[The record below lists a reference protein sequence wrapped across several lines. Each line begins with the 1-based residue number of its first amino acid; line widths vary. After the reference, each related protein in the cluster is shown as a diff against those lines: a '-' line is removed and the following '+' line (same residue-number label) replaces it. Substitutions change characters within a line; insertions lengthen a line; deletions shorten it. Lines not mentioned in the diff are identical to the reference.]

1 MSFPFQ
7 NRDEPLQIICDLASN
22 DNILLDV
29 YGEAGIGKSRLL
41 QEAKLRLQKRNPRA
55 LVFIL
60 NIALIQS
67 VPDRPAALLQTLLEQ
82 AGGKL
87 RLNGRSN
94 EEGAESIV
102 IQLNELADQI
112 PVYLM
117 FDTTE
122 TLQNDVEFW
131 DWVHLYIAEP
141 LVIERKVR
149 QVYAGR
155 VPVPWRRFELRR
167 TVRLLTLGPITPVDA
182 SRALTEQ
189 VLRKN
194 NPTLETKDLHL
205 AVDTVL
211 EFSFGHPLLS
221 ETLAAYI
228 ADRWPS
234 TLPLLQFK
242 KELCIQAVAPFISQH
257 LFHDIPA
264 PWDRGLWWASV
275 LDWFDPTILQQY
287 LKKVMP
293 ELKDKPD
300 YFFIREVAFLR
311 MQNTV
316 IWQERRGDR
325 LHGLIQDIVRQCFK
339 TMDVK
344 EYRRAC
350 LAAVE
355 TFEAIAKEFN
365 AEDSYRKQFE
375 DEAAI
380 YRQRWQGLEEMTK

>member
-55 LVFIL
+55 LVLIL
-60 NIALIQS
+60 DIAPIQS
-67 VPDRPAALLQTLLEQ
+67 VQDRPAALLQTVLDQ

-87 RLNGRSN
+87 CLNGRNN
-94 EEGAESIV
+94 EEEAESIV
-102 IQLNELADQI
+102 VQLNEVAAQI

-122 TLQNDVEFW
+122 TLQNDAEFW
-131 DWVHLYIAEP
+131 DWVHLYITEP

-149 QVYAGR
+149 QIYAGR

-167 TVRLLTLGPITPVDA
+167 AVRLLPLGPITPADA
-182 SRALTEQ
+182 SRALAEQ

-194 NPTLETKDLHL
+194 NPTLGEKDLHL
-205 AVDTVL
+205 AVDMAL

-221 ETLAAYI
+221 ETLAVYI
-228 ADRWPS
+228 ANHWPS
-234 TLPLLQFK
+234 TLPLPQFK
-242 KELCIQAVAPFISQH
+242 KELCVQAVAPFIRQH
-257 LFHDIPA
+257 LFQDIPA
-264 PWDRGLWWASV
+264 PWDKGLWWASV

-293 ELKDKPD
+293 ELKDQPD
-300 YFFIREVAFLR
+300 YFFIREVARLR

-350 LAAVE
+350 LAAAE
-355 TFEAIAKEFN
+355 TFEAIAQEFN

-380 YRQRWQGLEEMTK
+380 YYQRGQSLEEMTK